1 MGRLV
6 ISENVTLDGVV
17 QDPTG
22 DEKFERGG
30 WANEISDSDRAAWT
44 KVLLDEAL
52 NADAQL
58 LGRRTYEFFA
68 ARFPSRSG
76 DWARR
81 LNAMPKYV
89 VSSTITDP
97 AWNNTTVLSGDVV
110 DEVSGLKREIG
121 GELVV
126 YASAHLVATL
136 LEHNLVDELRL
147 IVYPVV
153 LGSGQRLLGNTGEQR
168 SMRLI
173 ASAALGDDLVSLA
186 YQLDAAT

>member
-1 MGRLV
+1 
-6 ISENVTLDGVV
+6 
-17 QDPTG
+17 
-22 DEKFERGG
+22 
-30 WANEISDSDRAAWT
+30 
-44 KVLLDEAL
+44 
-52 NADAQL
+52 
-58 LGRRTYEFFA
+58 
-68 ARFPSRSG
+68 
-76 DWARR
+76 
-81 LNAMPKYV
+81 
-89 VSSTITDP
+89 
-97 AWNNTTVLSGDVV
+97 VV